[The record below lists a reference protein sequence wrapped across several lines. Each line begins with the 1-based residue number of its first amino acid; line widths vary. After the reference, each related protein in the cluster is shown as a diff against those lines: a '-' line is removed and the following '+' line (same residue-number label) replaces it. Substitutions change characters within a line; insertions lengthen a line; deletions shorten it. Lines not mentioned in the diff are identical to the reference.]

1 MNRSRSAFCAACLG
15 LVFGV
20 LTPSAPAQQQQT
32 PPSLL
37 AVRYDS
43 ATEVVTKGTIES
55 LEQQKNPTGLN
66 GTHLILRTVP
76 LMLDVHMGLFGPK
89 DIPFQVGEQVQVT
102 GSLVNLGGKQI
113 LLAREIRSVSQILT
127 VRNEHGIVKRPVN
140 SSRGEG
146 AQQ

>member
-1 MNRSRSAFCAACLG
+1 MKRSRLAFCAACLG
-15 LVFGV
+15 LVIGV
-20 LTPSAPAQQQQT
+20 LIPSAHPQQQQT
-32 PPSLL
+32 APSLR

-55 LEQQKNPTGLN
+55 LEQQKNPAGLN

-76 LMLDVHMGLFGPK
+76 LALDVHMGLFGPK
-89 DIPFQVGEQVQVT
+89 DIPFHVGEQVQVT

-113 LLAREIRSVSQILT
+113 LLAREIRSASQVLT
-127 VRNEHGIVKRPVN
+127 VRNALGIVKRPGN
-140 SSRGEG
+140 NSRGEG